1 MPHPLHPDAPTEDWI
16 PRVATAMALAVAL
29 GAAALALVL
38 LATRALIAGAAGSG
52 APDPFATPGLILLL
66 GTAASCALAFLT
78 VWILLRPIGNP
89 YRQGGLASV
98 AGLVTLVLGFLAAPV
113 HYYLGGMGLAA
124 VAAIAALVA
133 LALARR
139 LRRMGMP

>member
-16 PRVATAMALAVAL
+16 PRVAAAMGLAMALGT
-29 GAAALALVL
+29 GAMALVL
-38 LATRALIAGAAGSG
+38 LVTRGLIAGEAAGG
-52 APDPFATPGLILLL
+52 EPDPFATPGMVLLL
-66 GTAASCALAFLT
+66 GTAASCSLAFLT

-98 AGLVTLVLGFLAAPV
+98 AGLVTLVLGFLATPV
-113 HYYLGGMGLAA
+113 HYYLGAPGLAA
-124 VAAIAALVA
+124 VAGIAVLVA

-139 LRRMGMP
+139 LRRMGTP

>member
-1 MPHPLHPDAPTEDWI
+1 MPHPLHPDAPAEDWI
-16 PRVATAMALAVAL
+16 PRVAAAMGLAVAL

-38 LATRALIAGAAGSG
+38 LATRALITGEAGGE
-52 APDPFATPGLILLL
+52 PDPFATPGMVLLL

-113 HYYLGGMGLAA
+113 HFYLGARGLAA
-124 VAAIAALVA
+124 VVALAALAA

-139 LRRMGMP
+139 LRRMGSP

>member
-16 PRVATAMALAVAL
+16 PRVATAMGLALAL
-29 GAAALALVL
+29 GTGAMALVL
-38 LATRALIAGAAGSG
+38 LVTRALIAGEAAGG
-52 APDPFATPGLILLL
+52 VPDPFATPGMVLLL
-66 GTAASCALAFLT
+66 GTAASCVLAFVT

-98 AGLVTLVLGFLAAPV
+98 AGLVTLVMGFLAAPV
-113 HYYLGGMGLAA
+113 HYYLGAKGLAA
-124 VAAIAALVA
+124 IGGIAALVA

-139 LRRMGMP
+139 LRRMGLP